1 MQEVNTDS
9 IPMSNEPVVKLNGE
23 PAKNELYKLKKEN
36 MMLKMRL
43 VKIMVILE
51 NVKNAMEKAKDGIM
65 AQLCDTT
72 LELPEN

>member
-1 MQEVNTDS
+1 
-9 IPMSNEPVVKLNGE
+9 MSNEPVVKLNGE
-23 PAKNELYKLKKEN
+23 PAKNELYELKKEN

-65 AQLCDTT
+65 SQLCDTN